1 MDKPKMT
8 KANRGAELPKADK
21 TLHVDHAEMTK
32 VGMFPYLAS
41 QITSPELAAYNVINC
56 AESQTKLSQYLDLK
70 ATTEE
75 LRAQA
80 AAVHAGDL
88 RRAESMLMGQATGL
102 QSLFSSLVNRAHGAE
117 LLSQFE
123 TYMRMALKAQSQCRA
138 TLETLVNIKNPPVVY
153 ARQANIAHGP
163 QQVNNGPRAE
173 NYSAPTEQ
181 SGGSHELLQDPRTPA
196 APFGNDPSMETVGAV
211 YRTAHATR

>member
-1 MDKPKMT
+1 MT
-8 KANRGAELPKADK
+8 KRKRQESELPKADK
-21 TLHVDHAEMTK
+21 TLYVDHAEMTK
-32 VGMFPYLAS
+32 VGIFPYLARE
-41 QITSPELAAYNVINC
+41 ITSPELAAYTVANC
-56 AESQTKLSQYLDLK
+56 AESPTKLSQYLDLK

-80 AAVHAGDL
+80 AAVHTGDL
-88 RRAESMLMGQATGL
+88 SRAESMLMGQATGL
-102 QSLFSSLVNRAHGAE
+102 QSLFASLVNRAHGSE

-123 TYMRMALKAQSQCRA
+123 TYMRLALKAQSQCRA
-138 TLETLVNIKNPPVVY
+138 TLATLSNIKNPPVVY

-163 QQVNNGPRAE
+163 QQVNNGTRAE

-181 SGGSHELLQDPRTPA
+181 SGGPHELLQNSRTPA

>member
-1 MDKPKMT
+1 MSSKRKRQET
-8 KANRGAELPKADK
+8 ELPKADK
-21 TLHVDHAEMTK
+21 TLYVDHAEMTK

-41 QITSPELAAYNVINC
+41 QITSPELAAYAVVNC
-56 AESQTKLSQYLDLK
+56 ANNVGKLDQYLDLK
-70 ATTEE
+70 ATTGE

-80 AAVHAGDL
+80 AAVHNGDL
-88 RRAESMLMGQATGL
+88 SRAESMLMGQATGL
-102 QSLFSSLVNRAHGAE
+102 ESLFASLVNRAHGSE
-117 LLSQFE
+117 LLPQFE
-123 TYMRMALKAQSQCRA
+123 TYMRLALKAQSQCRA
-138 TLETLVNIKNPPVVY
+138 TLETLANIKNPPVVY
-153 ARQANIAHGP
+153 ARQTNIAHGP

-181 SGGSHELLQDPRTPA
+181 SGGSHELLQDSRTPA